1 MGGTFTLEL
10 WSLRPYIDIECNNQQ
25 GRFRMEIKRSN
36 FITGEVIEK
45 KAWTD
50 RLYSLKIRANQMP
63 FKAGQFI
70 RLQLIV
76 DGEVVAKPY
85 SLVNSPEEADVEV
98 FFNTVENGR
107 LSNSLV
113 ALQAGNTIE
122 VSQPASGF
130 FVLDELPES
139 KHLWMFATGTG
150 LGPYISILKTAE
162 LWQCYEKI
170 VLVHGVPLLEELAY
184 ADIIATW
191 QQEHPEQ
198 FRFVTC
204 ITREQNPA
212 GLEGRMTDLLGKDIL
227 EKHVGLEIN
236 AANSHIML
244 CGNHNMIDD
253 MKTLLGERG
262 MSKHLRHKPGHVTTE
277 QYF

>member
-1 MGGTFTLEL
+1 
-10 WSLRPYIDIECNNQQ
+10 
-25 GRFRMEIKRSN
+25 MEIQRSS
-36 FITGEVIEK
+36 FQTGEVIEN

-63 FKAGQFI
+63 FKSGQFI
-70 RLQLIV
+70 RLQLTV
-76 DGEVVAKPY
+76 DGEVVTKPY

-107 LSNSLV
+107 LSNSMA
-113 ALQAGNTIE
+113 ALQVGSTIE
-122 VSQPASGF
+122 VSQPANGF
-130 FVLDELPES
+130 FVLDTIPES

-162 LWQCYEKI
+162 VWQRFEKI
-170 VLVHGVPLLEELAY
+170 VLVQSVPLLDELAY
-184 ADIIATW
+184 ADIIAIW
-191 QQEHPEQ
+191 QQKYPEQ
-198 FRFVTC
+198 FHFVSC

-212 GLEGRMTDLLGKDIL
+212 GLEGRVTDLLSKDIL